1 MMIQRLK
8 GKKILIQDSKSRFP
22 DGRVYKNYNIQNCS
36 NNDDND
42 DTYDNENHDDIM
54 MFIIIMIMI
63 IIQ

>member
-8 GKKILIQDSKSRFP
+8 GRKILIQDSKSRFP
-22 DGRVYKNYNIQNCS
+22 DGRVDKNYNIQNCS

-42 DTYDNENHDDIM
+42 ANENHDDIM